1 VLGVIEPSSIIVVFL
16 AQLVQWLSLTHSL
29 TCYYFVLPSKI
40 RHVIGFENEW
50 YAAAPYRPP
59 AFDSRLIFTVKELT
73 VSSIFQKCDFW
84 KFYSILKFERL
95 GLITR

>member
-1 VLGVIEPSSIIVVFL
+1 L

-50 YAAAPYRPP
+50 YAAAPSKVAAAPYRPP

-84 KFYSILKFERL
+84 KFYSILKFEQL